1 MHQRAFVF
9 LICLLPLGLAGCGGD
24 SKTAGE
30 AEPAPPAQQA
40 GTGTR
45 TSRVVT
51 LGANAPELSQMKIEP
66 VRLVDAPL
74 EQVTAP
80 AKIEANPNR
89 IGRAVLPAAGRIAKV
104 MVKLGDSVRQGDPM
118 VSIESSTG
126 SEAEAAYTQATVS
139 VRQADVAIAQAE
151 ADLSRVTDLFQHK
164 AVAQKEVIS
173 AQTALALAKASRE
186 QALSAMEQSRRKLEL
201 LGLKPGDQNQLIV
214 VRAPISGKVLEV
226 SVVGGEFVN
235 EINVPLV
242 TIADLSRVWATSEV
256 PESEIRHCRIGGFA
270 TLDLIAF
277 PKETFKAKVTRIA
290 DTVDSDTRT
299 IKVSAELDNAGGR
312 LRPEMFGSLR
322 YDDSFGPTP
331 WAPAGAIVRIDD
343 KDYVFIEQSPGK
355 FALSVVE
362 LGRQHEGGFI
372 VSKGLEPNVRIV
384 TQGSIYLKAAL

>member
-1 MHQRAFVF
+1 MHQKVFVF
-9 LICLLPLGLAGCGGD
+9 LLCLLQIGLSGCGGG
-24 SKTAGE
+24 SKPSGEPQPAAAAEQRSAGS
-30 AEPAPPAQQA
+30 
-40 GTGTR
+40 GK
-45 TSRVVT
+45 SRVVT
-51 LGANAPELSQMKIEP
+51 LGAGAPELSQMKIEP
-66 VRLVDAPL
+66 VRLVSVPL

-80 AKIEANPNR
+80 ARIEANPNR
-89 IGRAVLPAAGRIAKV
+89 IGRAVLPVAGRIAKV

-126 SEAEAAYTQATVS
+126 SEAEAAYVQATVA

-186 QALSAMEQSRRKLEL
+186 QAVSAMGQGQRRLEL
-201 LGLKPGDQNQLIV
+201 LGLKPGGQNQLIV

-226 SVVGGEFVN
+226 NVVGGEFVN

-290 DTVDSDTRT
+290 DTVDSGTRT
-299 IKVSAELDNAGGR
+299 VKVSAELDNAGGR

-322 YDDSFGPTP
+322 YDDSFSSTP

-343 KDYVFIEQSPGK
+343 RDYVFIEQSPGS
-355 FALSVVE
+355 FALSPVE